1 MRSRIFLSLPLGPW
15 GVSLM
20 AHLLFFAILLFV
32 GRTQT
37 LDLSVFQLDLSGANS
52 PVALAA
58 PVPEDELWQKPFFK
72 HHPPPPQFPEK
83 KPVPPPSLSPG
94 PSDLGTGSGP
104 YRSIAEVSRLPH
116 FINQVKA
123 LYPDAA
129 KRANIEGVVI
139 LQVDIDATGAVKMV
153 QLVQGLGYGC
163 DEAAL
168 AAAQQSTFSPA
179 YAGEEP
185 VPVRLRIPYRFKFD
199 Q

>member
-1 MRSRIFLSLPLGPW
+1 
-15 GVSLM
+15 
-20 AHLLFFAILLFV
+20 
-32 GRTQT
+32 
-37 LDLSVFQLDLSGANS
+37 LDFSGANS
-52 PVALAA
+52 PVALAP

-72 HHPPPPQFPEK
+72 HRAVPPPLIEK
-83 KPVPPPSLSPG
+83 KREPSLSPG
-94 PSDLGTGSGP
+94 PNLTTGNGTGP
-104 YRSIAEVSRLPH
+104 YRSLAEVSRLPH
-116 FINQVKA
+116 FLNQIKA
-123 LYPDAA
+123 VYPDAA

-168 AAAQQSTFSPA
+168 AAAQESTFSPA
-179 YAGEEP
+179 YAGEDP

>member
-1 MRSRIFLSLPLGPW
+1 MRIRYFLSVPLGPW
-15 GVSLM
+15 GVSLA
-20 AHLLFFAILLFV
+20 AHLVFVAVLLFV
-32 GRTQT
+32 GRTRT

-52 PVALAA
+52 PVAIA
-58 PVPEDELWQKPFFK
+58 PPTQEDEVWQRPFFK
-72 HHPPPPQFPEK
+72 HQAVPLPPSEK
-83 KPVPPPSLSPG
+83 KREPSLSPG
-94 PSDLGTGSGP
+94 PNLTIGNGTGP
-104 YRSIAEVSRLPH
+104 YRSLAEVSRLPH
-116 FINQVKA
+116 FLNQIKA
-123 LYPDAA
+123 VYPDAA

-168 AAAQQSTFSPA
+168 AAAQESTFSPA
-179 YAGEEP
+179 YAGEDP